1 MNQQG
6 FENLKKI
13 IGLVMLAAGVE
24 CFIVQQRTLSMAA
37 SPSPAS
43 TPIRQI
49 LSPTPGPTPNAQE
62 TAQQNTPPVVSNILS
77 VADLLTH
84 KEHYL
89 RTRVRVRGKIAVNI
103 AYSARPCPTDGSVCD
118 TTMGAQLE
126 LWHLQTAS
134 KTENKIIIFRNGEP
148 YPCEKFA
155 SEQYR
160 CGSFVDGEVMVI
172 DGTWSK
178 DQVPDHVVGYSGGQ
192 PPKVLKWKDRYF
204 LEVK

>member
-1 MNQQG
+1 M
-6 FENLKKI
+6 FKKI
-13 IGLVMLAAGVE
+13 VGLVVLAAGAE

-37 SPSPAS
+37 SSSAAS
-43 TPIRQI
+43 TPLPQTR
-49 LSPTPGPTPNAQE
+49 SPTPRLTPDAQE
-62 TAQQNTPPVVSNILS
+62 TAQQITPPVVSNILS
-77 VADLLTH
+77 VADLLTN
-84 KEHYL
+84 KEHFL
-89 RTRVRVRGKIAVNI
+89 RTRVRVRGKIAVYI

-126 LWHLQTAS
+126 LWQLQTAS
-134 KTENKIIIFRNGEP
+134 GTENKITIFRNGEP

-178 DQVPDHVVGYSGGQ
+178 DQVPDHIVGYSGGQ

-204 LEVK
+204 LEIK